1 MTIVTMMERKECVE
15 IDQAQ
20 LFQQFNLQA
29 DRDRHDLIFDVV
41 EDIARILGRAET
53 QYLKTDYDDLRDSL
67 DSIVTL
73 AQKFGF
79 GHLSRVA
86 QDVKFCV
93 DGNDLV
99 AVSSTFQRLLRVG
112 EQSLLQSGTCQ
123 SIHDWH
129 LQFPVSLASVSRNH
143 SDGETHG

>member
-41 EDIARILGRAET
+41 EDIARILGRAEM
-53 QYLKTDYDDLRDSL
+53 QYLKTDYDSLHDSL
-67 DSIVTL
+67 DSVVTL

-112 EQSLLQSGTCQ
+112 EQSLFAIWDMPIYS
-123 SIHDWH
+123 
-129 LQFPVSLASVSRNH
+129 
-143 SDGETHG
+143 

>member
-41 EDIARILGRAET
+41 EDIARILGREET
-53 QYLKTDYDDLRDSL
+53 QYLKTDYDNLRDSL
-67 DSIVTL
+67 DSVATL

-79 GHLSRVA
+79 GNLSRVA
-86 QDVKFCV
+86 QDVKLCV
-93 DGNDLV
+93 DENDLV
-99 AVSSTFQRLLRVG
+99 AVSSTIQQLLHVG
-112 EQSLLQSGTCQ
+112 EQPLFAIWDMP
-123 SIHDWH
+123 IH
-129 LQFPVSLASVSRNH
+129 S
-143 SDGETHG
+143 

>member
-1 MTIVTMMERKECVE
+1 MTVVTMMERKEYVE

-20 LFQQFNLQA
+20 MFQQFNLQA
-29 DRDRHDLIFDVV
+29 DVDRHDLIFDVV

-53 QYLKTDYDDLRDSL
+53 QYLKTDHDNLRDSL
-67 DSIVTL
+67 DSVATL

-86 QDVKFCV
+86 QDVKLCV

-112 EQSLLQSGTCQ
+112 EQSLFAICDMP
-123 SIHDWH
+123 IH
-129 LQFPVSLASVSRNH
+129 S
-143 SDGETHG
+143 

>member
-53 QYLKTDYDDLRDSL
+53 QYLKTDYDNLCESL

-86 QDVKFCV
+86 KDVNLCV
-93 DGNDLV
+93 EGNDFV
-99 AVSSTFQRLLRVG
+99 AV
-112 EQSLLQSGTCQ
+112 
-123 SIHDWH
+123 
-129 LQFPVSLASVSRNH
+129 
-143 SDGETHG
+143 

>member
-1 MTIVTMMERKECVE
+1 MTIVTMMERNECVE

-20 LFQQFNLQA
+20 LFQQLNLHA

-41 EDIARILGRAET
+41 EDIARILGRAEA
-53 QYLKTDYDDLRDSL
+53 QYLKSDYDNLRDSL
-67 DSIVTL
+67 DSVVTL
-73 AQKFGF
+73 GRQFGF

-112 EQSLLQSGTCQ
+112 EQSLFAIWDMPIYS
-123 SIHDWH
+123 
-129 LQFPVSLASVSRNH
+129 
-143 SDGETHG
+143 

>member
-29 DRDRHDLIFDVV
+29 DRERHDLIFDVV
-41 EDIARILGRAET
+41 EDIVRILGRAET
-53 QYLKTDYDDLRDSL
+53 QYLKTDYDSLRDSL
-67 DSIVTL
+67 DSVVTL
-73 AQKFGF
+73 SQKFGF

-112 EQSLLQSGTCQ
+112 EQSLFAIWDMPIYS
-123 SIHDWH
+123 
-129 LQFPVSLASVSRNH
+129 
-143 SDGETHG
+143 

>member
-41 EDIARILGRAET
+41 EDIAIIIARAET
-53 QYLKTDYDDLRDSL
+53 QYLKTDYDNLRDSL
-67 DSIVTL
+67 DSVASRT
-73 AQKFGF
+73 QKFGF

-86 QDVKFCV
+86 LDVKLCV
-93 DGNDLV
+93 DENDLV
-99 AVSSTFQRLLRVG
+99 AVFSTFQQLLGVG
-112 EQSLLQSGTCQ
+112 GQSLFA
-123 SIHDWH
+123 I
-129 LQFPVSLASVSRNH
+129 
-143 SDGETHG
+143 

>member
-1 MTIVTMMERKECVE
+1 VTIVTMMERKECVE

-20 LFQQFNLQA
+20 LFQQFNMQA

-41 EDIARILGRAET
+41 EDVARTLGREET
-53 QYLKTDYDDLRDSL
+53 EYLKTDYDNLRDSL
-67 DSIVTL
+67 DGVATL

-86 QDVKFCV
+86 QDVKLCV

-99 AVSSTFQRLLRVG
+99 AVSSTFQRLIRVW
-112 EQSLLQSGTCQ
+112 EQSLF
-123 SIHDWH
+123 SIWDMPIH
-129 LQFPVSLASVSRNH
+129 L
-143 SDGETHG
+143 

>member
-67 DSIVTL
+67 DSVVTL
-73 AQKFGF
+73 GRQFGF

-86 QDVKFCV
+86 QDVKNCV
-93 DGNDLV
+93 DGKDLV
-99 AVSSTFQRLLRVG
+99 AVSSTFPRLLRVG
-112 EQSLLQSGTCQ
+112 EQSLFAIWDMPIYS
-123 SIHDWH
+123 
-129 LQFPVSLASVSRNH
+129 
-143 SDGETHG
+143 

>member
-41 EDIARILGRAET
+41 EDIARILDRAET
-53 QYLKTDYDDLRDSL
+53 QYLKTDYDNLRDSL
-67 DSIVTL
+67 DSVVTL
-73 AQKFGF
+73 GRQFGF

-112 EQSLLQSGTCQ
+112 EQSLFAIWDMPIYS
-123 SIHDWH
+123 
-129 LQFPVSLASVSRNH
+129 
-143 SDGETHG
+143 

>member
-41 EDIARILGRAET
+41 EDIARILDRAET
-53 QYLKTDYDDLRDSL
+53 QYLKTDYDNLRDSL
-67 DSIVTL
+67 DSVVTL
-73 AQKFGF
+73 GRQFGF

-112 EQSLLQSGTCQ
+112 EQSLFAIWEMPIYS
-123 SIHDWH
+123 
-129 LQFPVSLASVSRNH
+129 
-143 SDGETHG
+143 

>member
-53 QYLKTDYDDLRDSL
+53 QYLKTDYDNLRDSL
-67 DSIVTL
+67 DSVVTL
-73 AQKFGF
+73 GRQFGF
-79 GHLSRVA
+79 VHLSRVA
-86 QDVKFCV
+86 QDVKCCV

-112 EQSLLQSGTCQ
+112 EQSLFAIWDMPIYS
-123 SIHDWH
+123 
-129 LQFPVSLASVSRNH
+129 
-143 SDGETHG
+143 

>member
-20 LFQQFNLQA
+20 LFQQFNMQA

-41 EDIARILGRAET
+41 EDVARTLGREET
-53 QYLKTDYDDLRDSL
+53 EYLKTDYDNLRDSL
-67 DSIVTL
+67 DGVATL

-86 QDVKFCV
+86 QDVILCV

-99 AVSSTFQRLLRVG
+99 AVSSTFQRLIRVW
-112 EQSLLQSGTCQ
+112 EQSLF
-123 SIHDWH
+123 SI
-129 LQFPVSLASVSRNH
+129 
-143 SDGETHG
+143 

>member
-20 LFQQFNLQA
+20 LFQQFNTQA

-53 QYLKTDYDDLRDSL
+53 QYLKTDYDNLRDSL
-67 DSIVTL
+67 DSVVTL
-73 AQKFGF
+73 SQKFGF

-112 EQSLLQSGTCQ
+112 EQSLFAIWDMPIYS
-123 SIHDWH
+123 
-129 LQFPVSLASVSRNH
+129 
-143 SDGETHG
+143 

>member
-1 MTIVTMMERKECVE
+1 MTIVTMMERKECIE

-29 DRDRHDLIFDVV
+29 DRDRHEMIFDVV

-53 QYLKTDYDDLRDSL
+53 QYLKTDHDNLRDSL
-67 DSIVTL
+67 DSVATL

-86 QDVKFCV
+86 QDVKLCV

-99 AVSSTFQRLLRVG
+99 AVYSTFQRLLRVG
-112 EQSLLQSGTCQ
+112 EQSLFAIWDMP
-123 SIHDWH
+123 IH
-129 LQFPVSLASVSRNH
+129 S
-143 SDGETHG
+143 

>member
-53 QYLKTDYDDLRDSL
+53 QYLKTDYNDLRDSL

-73 AQKFGF
+73 GRQFGF
-79 GHLSRVA
+79 
-86 QDVKFCV
+86 
-93 DGNDLV
+93 
-99 AVSSTFQRLLRVG
+99 
-112 EQSLLQSGTCQ
+112 
-123 SIHDWH
+123 
-129 LQFPVSLASVSRNH
+129 
-143 SDGETHG
+143 

>member
-20 LFQQFNLQA
+20 LLQQFNLQA

-53 QYLKTDYDDLRDSL
+53 QYLKTDYDNLRDSL
-67 DSIVTL
+67 DSVVTL
-73 AQKFGF
+73 AQKFRF

-86 QDVKFCV
+86 QDVKLCV

-112 EQSLLQSGTCQ
+112 EQSLFAIWDMPIYS
-123 SIHDWH
+123 
-129 LQFPVSLASVSRNH
+129 
-143 SDGETHG
+143 

>member
-20 LFQQFNLQA
+20 LFQQFNLQE

-41 EDIARILGRAET
+41 EDIKRPLVRAET

-73 AQKFGF
+73 A
-79 GHLSRVA
+79 
-86 QDVKFCV
+86 
-93 DGNDLV
+93 
-99 AVSSTFQRLLRVG
+99 
-112 EQSLLQSGTCQ
+112 
-123 SIHDWH
+123 
-129 LQFPVSLASVSRNH
+129 
-143 SDGETHG
+143 

>member
-20 LFQQFNLQA
+20 LFQQFNMQA

-41 EDIARILGRAET
+41 EDVARTLGREET
-53 QYLKTDYDDLRDSL
+53 EYLKTDYDNLRDSL
-67 DSIVTL
+67 DGVATL

-86 QDVKFCV
+86 QDVILCV

-99 AVSSTFQRLLRVG
+99 AVSSTFQRLIRVW
-112 EQSLLQSGTCQ
+112 EQSLF
-123 SIHDWH
+123 SIWDMPIH
-129 LQFPVSLASVSRNH
+129 L
-143 SDGETHG
+143 

>member
-15 IDQAQ
+15 IDQVQ

-29 DRDRHDLIFDVV
+29 DRGRHDLIFDVV
-41 EDIARILGRAET
+41 EDIARILARAET
-53 QYLKTDYDDLRDSL
+53 QYLKTDYDNLRDSL

-73 AQKFGF
+73 PQKFGF

-93 DGNDLV
+93 DCNDLV
-99 AVSSTFQRLLRVG
+99 ALSSTFQRLLRVG
-112 EQSLLQSGTCQ
+112 EQSLFAIWDMPIYS
-123 SIHDWH
+123 
-129 LQFPVSLASVSRNH
+129 
-143 SDGETHG
+143 